1 MRTVRRKVDT
11 LLPVVGIVVVL
22 SAVLFLWQNLYLQ
35 VSVVV
40 VGIFLIEAGIWKLAH
55 PLLPSQRKYRALR
68 DEVDG
73 FIGLVRRLN
82 TAAIERQE
90 LTPEAEARVAAVRQE
105 MLESVDRMV
114 EYAGSEHDSGKVSVR
129 A

>member
-35 VSVVV
+35 VSVVIA
-40 VGIFLIEAGIWKLAH
+40 GIFLIEAGIWKLAH

-68 DEVDG
+68 NEVDE

-82 TAAIERQE
+82 TAAVERHG
-90 LTPEAEARVAAVRQE
+90 LAADADARVAAVRQE

-114 EYAGSEHDSGKVSVR
+114 ECAGSDHDREQVSVR

>member
-1 MRTVRRKVDT
+1 MKTVRRKVDT

-35 VSVVV
+35 VAVVV
-40 VGIFLIEAGIWKLAH
+40 AGIFLIEAGIWKLAH

-68 DEVDG
+68 AEVDD

-82 TAAIERQE
+82 TAAVERHG
-90 LTPEAEARVAAVRQE
+90 LTPDADARVEAVRQE

-114 EYAGSEHDSGKVSVR
+114 EYAGSEHDHEQVSVR
-129 A
+129 T